1 MISLDN
7 IEFVGQGLNR
17 PECVLTHK
25 SGLLFAADWTKNG
38 GVSIIGTDH
47 SVHHILSKDSSFE
60 VRPNGI
66 AVEQKGSF
74 LLAHLGPETGGLF
87 RLYPDGTLED
97 VLTELDGTALP
108 PSNYV
113 HIDTQG
119 RTWITVST
127 RQVPRA
133 AAYRGD
139 VADGYVILIDEIGAR
154 IVADDIG
161 YTNECLVHPDGKRL
175 FVNETFARKLSSFD
189 IDAKG
194 NLSNKKIVCEFGAGT
209 FPDGMTFDTEGG
221 IWITSIVSNRVIRV
235 TEDGTQEI
243 LIEDV
248 DQEHLDNVEDAFGRA
263 AMGRPHLDRAHSQKL
278 KNISSLA
285 FGGAD
290 LKTAY
295 LGCLLGDQIAR
306 FQSPFSGVKPAH
318 WDAPL
323 SKLRPLLSSN
333 TPQ

>member
-7 IEFVGQGLNR
+7 IDFVGTELNR
-17 PECVLTHK
+17 PECVLTHN
-25 SGLLFAADWTKNG
+25 SGLLFAADWTENG
-38 GVSIIGTDH
+38 GVSIIKTDGTVQH
-47 SVHHILSKDSSFE
+47 LLSKDTSFE

-66 AVEQKGSF
+66 AVEQDGTF
-74 LLAHLGPETGGLF
+74 LLAHLGAETGGVF
-87 RLYPDGTLED
+87 RLHPDGSLED
-97 VLTELDGTALP
+97 VLTELDGAPLP
-108 PSNYV
+108 PSNYI
-113 HIDTQG
+113 HIDGHNRIWVT
-119 RTWITVST
+119 IST
-127 RQVPRA
+127 RHVPRA

-139 VADGYVILIDEIGAR
+139 VSDGFVVLIDPSGAR
-154 IVADDIG
+154 IVADDLG

-194 NLSNKKIVCEFGAGT
+194 NLSNKKTICEFGPGT
-209 FPDGMTFDTEGG
+209 FPDGMTFDVAGG

-235 TEDGTQEI
+235 TEDGQQDI

-248 DQEHLDNVEDAFGRA
+248 DADHLANVEAAFKRA
-263 AMGRPHLDRAHSQKL
+263 EMGRPHLDRAHSRKL

-295 LGCLLGDQIAR
+295 LGCLLGDQIGR
-306 FQSPFSGVKPAH
+306 FQSPHSGVKPVH
-318 WDAPL
+318 WNAPL
-323 SKLRPLLSSN
+323 TRLQSFLSPP

>member
-1 MISLDN
+1 MISLDK
-7 IEFVGQGLNR
+7 IDFVGKELNR

-25 SGLLFAADWTKNG
+25 SGMLFAADWTANG
-38 GVSIIGTDH
+38 GVSIIKADETVQH
-47 SVHHILSKDSSFE
+47 VLSSDTSFE

-66 AVEQKGSF
+66 AIEKDGTF
-74 LLAHLGPETGGLF
+74 LLAHLGPDTGGVF
-87 RLYPDGTLED
+87 RLHPNGSLED
-97 VLTELDGTALP
+97 VITELDGQTLP
-108 PSNYV
+108 PSNYI
-113 HIDTQG
+113 HIDTQD
-119 RTWITVST
+119 RLWITVST
-127 RQVPRA
+127 RHVPRA

-139 VADGYVILIDEIGAR
+139 IADGFVILIDDRGAR
-154 IVADDIG
+154 IVADDLG

-175 FVNETFARKLSSFD
+175 FVNETFARKLTSFD
-189 IDAKG
+189 IDATG
-194 NLSNKKIVCEFGAGT
+194 NLSNKKTVCEFGAGT

-235 TEDGTQEI
+235 TEDGKQEI
-243 LIEDV
+243 VIEDV
-248 DQEHLDNVEDAFGRA
+248 DPEHLAKVEDAFSRA
-263 AMGRPHLDRAHSQKL
+263 EMGRPHLDRAHSKKL

-295 LGCLLGDQIAR
+295 LGCLLGDQIGH
-306 FQSPFSGVKPAH
+306 FQSPFSGVKPNH

-323 SKLRPLLSSN
+323 TKLQPFLSPH